1 MTTFNY
7 KKWVTDYKQGK
18 PLFEQ
23 TTGSYTG
30 SYSTGSFTGSYST
43 GSYTGSYTGSS
54 STGSSSTGSGT
65 GSGCDNSPNS
75 QCAQTYFGSANANNF
90 TNYMSNQSCTTYQ
103 STKANN
109 QAGAVQLAQNSPNG
123 NANWTYNPTDYPD
136 YNQIKQIANTL
147 FGQGGAGQPQK
158 RQFKRKAAKVGWA
171 QCLQNSGCC

>member
-54 STGSSSTGSGT
+54 STGSSSTGSSAT
-65 GSGCDNSPNS
+65 GSGCVINQSYTNLVVGNPQLGDHGINQNFVNNMQGKPNNFY
-75 QCAQTYFGSANANNF
+75 QNRIQAFSAKWDTLVGNHPANPQSGQVPIHNGFEAYCQGENPNWQIKLANKRRYANNCI
-90 TNYMSNQSCTTYQ
+90 NNPGSC
-103 STKANN
+103 
-109 QAGAVQLAQNSPNG
+109 
-123 NANWTYNPTDYPD
+123 
-136 YNQIKQIANTL
+136 
-147 FGQGGAGQPQK
+147 
-158 RQFKRKAAKVGWA
+158 
-171 QCLQNSGCC
+171 